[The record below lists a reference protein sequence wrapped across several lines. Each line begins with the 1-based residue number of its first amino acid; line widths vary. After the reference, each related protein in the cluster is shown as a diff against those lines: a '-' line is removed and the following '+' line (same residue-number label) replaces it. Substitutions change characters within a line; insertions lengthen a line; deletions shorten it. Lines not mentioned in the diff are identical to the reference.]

1 MKEKENKK
9 MKIYII
15 RHGETKLNA
24 EGIIQGWLDE
34 PLNDNGIKL
43 AEITGRAMKGI
54 RFDYC
59 FSSPLIRAKQT
70 AEIVLKESGNSTTP
84 IYFDDRLKELHFG
97 ELEGK
102 PLSHMGEEGKIVF
115 SDPFSFKGFKG
126 GESINEICARTQQFL
141 KELINKNDDK
151 TYLISTHG
159 CAMRAMTNFLMKNP
173 SDFWQGHVPYNCSF
187 TIIEVEDG
195 RAEITNLD
203 KVFYDKNLI
212 VDHFK

>member
-1 MKEKENKK
+1 

-102 PLSHMGEEGKIVF
+102 PLSHIRPVF
-115 SDPFSFKGFKG
+115 IQRF
-126 GESINEICARTQQFL
+126 
-141 KELINKNDDK
+141 
-151 TYLISTHG
+151 
-159 CAMRAMTNFLMKNP
+159 
-173 SDFWQGHVPYNCSF
+173 
-187 TIIEVEDG
+187 
-195 RAEITNLD
+195 
-203 KVFYDKNLI
+203 
-212 VDHFK
+212 